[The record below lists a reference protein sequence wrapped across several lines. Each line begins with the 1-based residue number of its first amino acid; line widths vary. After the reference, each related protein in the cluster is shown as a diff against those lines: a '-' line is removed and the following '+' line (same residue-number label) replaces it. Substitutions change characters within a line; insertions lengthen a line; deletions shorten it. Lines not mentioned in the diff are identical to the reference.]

1 MGGGEGDVKQELA
14 SLHARTR
21 ERTRAFAAWKG
32 MQFGPNSR
40 LLSFLLPFFLLSLGL
55 SFSRRENEGRRDISE
70 GDWSENP
77 FFNCLPF
84 LCPSQVAQLAV
95 DQGGDRLA
103 EVQGMLSDTETTEE
117 NYKEKMARQNLVLMN
132 LMYDLY
138 RKTRKDMVVMKRVL
152 GEFCQA
158 YFYTFFLECPDD
170 LRPRP
175 SDDYDALLYK
185 FSQLQFESL
194 NSVGTLDPPPQP
206 FAKTLLL
213 TDQKEN
219 CTARDPL
226 CPVTTLRQQGTLD
239 VDFSDWWGSE
249 LLHKDRV
256 RVDRVRLYLRGT
268 GEDFVVLQVTQPA
281 VFNDTYLGQVYTF
294 LGPASQCFVM
304 YEDSAHASMGEA
316 SYVTDCS
323 THANYDRFYSRATPF
338 GSYTVTP
345 VGETVAAAT
354 SALEVLLEGSWMPRT
369 KVESAT

>member
-1 MGGGEGDVKQELA
+1 MKDDGQSLA
-14 SLHARTR
+14 
-21 ERTRAFAAWKG
+21 
-32 MQFGPNSR
+32 NNII
-40 LLSFLLPFFLLSLGL
+40 
-55 SFSRRENEGRRDISE
+55 SFSKLILDIRDEEG
-70 GDWSENP
+70 N
-77 FFNCLPF
+77 LK
-84 LCPSQVAQLAV
+84 VAQLAV

-354 SALEVLLEGSWMPRT
+354 SAVEVLLEGSWMPRT